1 MTRADDAL
9 ARAAAARFGISPD
22 SELQFV
28 RYGENTTFRLR
39 TPDGEMFA
47 LRLNRP
53 GYHTPAALRSEL
65 TWMAALRA
73 AGIRTAVPVP
83 GANGEEV
90 QDAVDASGQTHTAM
104 MFTWVEGVPLSSL
117 GASAP
122 WERLGEL
129 MASVHAHARTWPRPP
144 GFTRPPWDAA
154 ALVGDAQRWGDPD
167 PGGVFAPGDRAAIYA
182 SRSEVARRL
191 AAIGTDASCYG
202 LIHGDLGFENVLVA
216 EGEPRMIDFDDCGE
230 SWFLHELAVA
240 LYPHEGRPGFDA
252 ARDALVRGYR
262 RRGSL
267 PDAMLAELPT
277 FLMARRLCTLGW
289 TFSRSDTEHAA
300 AHRERRLRA
309 TPAALSRFL
318 AWARANPTV

>member
-1 MTRADDAL
+1 MTRADEAL

-22 SELQFV
+22 SEMQFL
-28 RYGENTTFRLR
+28 RYGENTTFRVR
-39 TPDGEMFA
+39 TADGEMFA

-53 GYHTPAALRSEL
+53 GYHTLEGLRSEL

-83 GANGEEV
+83 GADGEQIQHAAHGPGE
-90 QDAVDASGQTHTAM
+90 THTAM
-104 MFTWVEGVPLSSL
+104 MFSWVAGLPLSSL
-117 GASAP
+117 GAAAP

-129 MASVHAHARTWPRPP
+129 MASVHAQARTWRRPP
-144 GFTRPPWDAA
+144 GFARPPWDTAA
-154 ALVGDAQRWGDPD
+154 MVGDAPRWGDPD
-167 PGGVFAPGDRAAIYA
+167 PDGVFSPEDRAAIDA
-182 SRSEVARRL
+182 CRCEVARRL
-191 AAIGTDASCYG
+191 AAIGADASCYG
-202 LIHGDLGFENVLVA
+202 LIHGDLSFENVLV
-216 EGEPRMIDFDDCGE
+216 EDGEPRVIDFDDCGE

-240 LYPHEGRPGFDA
+240 LFPHEGEPGFQD

-267 PDAMLAELPT
+267 PDAVLAELPT

-300 AHRERRLRA
+300 AQRERRLRG

-318 AWARANPTV
+318 AWARANPAV